1 MTIQELFRQIIPEHL
16 EAVCR
21 TMDWGDGVD
30 EVIVH
35 AWRECLALVPES
47 PPNASYEVVLEV
59 LDEQVDVCLRD
70 GNAVSYS
77 MDLMPWRNA
86 LACTIGAKTLALYPP
101 ATLAAHILYE
111 MTFWGQSAD
120 EIEEEI
126 AELERRASSLDA
138 AIPWR
143 DEPLEI
149 DDWLYS
155 SPSSEEEAP

>member
-1 MTIQELFRQIIPEHL
+1 
-16 EAVCR
+16 
-21 TMDWGDGVD
+21 
-30 EVIVH
+30 
-35 AWRECLALVPES
+35 
-47 PPNASYEVVLEV
+47 
-59 LDEQVDVCLRD
+59 
-70 GNAVSYS
+70 
-77 MDLMPWRNA
+77 
-86 LACTIGAKTLALYPP
+86 
-101 ATLAAHILYE
+101 